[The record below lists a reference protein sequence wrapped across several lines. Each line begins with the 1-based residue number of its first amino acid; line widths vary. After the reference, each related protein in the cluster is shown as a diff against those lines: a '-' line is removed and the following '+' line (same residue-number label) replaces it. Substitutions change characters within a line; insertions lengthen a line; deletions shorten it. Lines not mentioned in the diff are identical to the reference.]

1 MHFLQILPLAFVMIA
16 GPQIITS
23 FFLATGERVAANS
36 LAYIAG
42 AAIAVIG
49 WVSAA
54 FLVAHVSK
62 NAGHHTANTTLDW
75 IVLVLLLVLMVHT
88 FRTRKQSEPP
98 KWMSKLEH
106 ENPKSAFLLGLNLF
120 LLFPG
125 DILTAITVGLYVGR
139 HDESWWHLLP
149 FVALTLLIL
158 ALPALGVALLGRRAE
173 VVLPKVR
180 DWMNQHSW
188 IVSEVVLVIFVAII
202 VNSLA

>member
-23 FFLATGERVAANS
+23 FFLATGERFVANS
-36 LAYIAG
+36 GAYIGG
-42 AAIAVIG
+42 AAIAVVG

-54 FLVAHVSK
+54 FLVAQVSK
-62 NAGHHTANTTLDW
+62 NAGHHTASTTLDW
-75 IVLVLLLVLMVHT
+75 IVLVLLLALMAHT
-88 FRTRKQSEPP
+88 FMTRKQTEPP

-125 DILTAITVGLYVGR
+125 DILSSISVGLYVAR
-139 HDESWWHLLP
+139 HGESWWHVLP
-149 FVALTLLIL
+149 FVALTLLLL
-158 ALPALGVALLGRRAE
+158 ALPAIMVALMGRRAE
-173 VVLPKVR
+173 VVLPRVR

-188 IVSEVVLVIFVAII
+188 IVSEVVLVIFVVII

>member
-62 NAGHHTANTTLDW
+62 NAGHHTASTTLDW
-75 IVLVLLLVLMVHT
+75 IILVLLLVLMVHA
-88 FRTRKQSEPP
+88 FMTRRQSEPP
-98 KWMSKLEH
+98 KWMSQLEH

-139 HDESWWHLLP
+139 HGESWWHLLP

>member
-36 LAYIAG
+36 AAYIGG

-54 FLVAHVSK
+54 FLVAHLSK
-62 NAGHHTANTTLDW
+62 NAGHHTASTTLDW
-75 IVLVLLLVLMVHT
+75 IVLLLLLVLMAHT
-88 FRTRKQSEPP
+88 FMTRKQSEAP
-98 KWMSKLEH
+98 KWMTKLEH
-106 ENPKSAFLLGLNLF
+106 ENPKAAFLLGLNLF

-139 HDESWWHLLP
+139 HGESWWHVLP

-158 ALPALGVALLGRRAE
+158 ALPALGVALLGRRAN

-180 DWMNQHSW
+180 DWMNNHSW
-188 IVSEVVLVIFVAII
+188 IVSEVVLVIFVVII
-202 VNSLA
+202 INSLA